1 MTAVPGLASV
11 LAPGRDVAAIT
22 AVVRDAAA
30 RIRPCGQHAT
40 PAVEGLAKP
49 PPAVMQPD
57 VCAEGAAHM
66 APIGLVQH
74 HCEAPTQL

>member
-1 MTAVPGLASV
+1 M
-11 LAPGRDVAAIT
+11 
-22 AVVRDAAA
+22 RDAAA
-30 RIRPCGQHAT
+30 RIRPCGKHAT
-40 PAVEGLAKP
+40 PAVEGLAEP

-57 VCAEGAAHM
+57 VRAEGAAHM